1 MPSERGYTMKQTFAV
16 ILLFASL
23 VFGTSV
29 IRPSHAQQ
37 LPDSAG
43 AFEKDLFEEL
53 NALRAD
59 PKRMIPKLEELKGRF
74 RGNSI
79 VFPDGSTVRSPEGPA
94 VVDEAIAFLA
104 QAAPVQKLTLAE
116 GLARSARDHCID
128 QAASGKSG
136 HRGSDGSTPQNRM
149 RRYGTFTQS
158 GENLAYGW
166 YAGNSPEAILIQLVV
181 DDGVK
186 DRAHRKS
193 FFRPVF
199 THIGIAHG
207 SHPRLQTMT
216 VINLAA
222 GYRQK

>member
-1 MPSERGYTMKQTFAV
+1 MKQAIAFT
-16 ILLFASL
+16 LLFAAL
-23 VFGTSV
+23 AFGTSF

-37 LPDSAG
+37 PPDSAG
-43 AFEKDLFEEL
+43 AFEKALFEEL

-104 QAAPVQKLTLAE
+104 RTAPVQKLAWTE
-116 GLARSARDHCID
+116 GLARSSRDHCVD

-136 HRGSDGSTPQNRM
+136 HRGGDGSAPQDRM

-166 YAGNSPEAILIQLVV
+166 YAGDSPEAILIQLVV

-193 FFRPVF
+193 LFRPAF
-199 THIGIAHG
+199 THVGIAHG

>member
-1 MPSERGYTMKQTFAV
+1 MMKHTIAFT
-16 ILLFASL
+16 LLFAAL
-23 VFGTSV
+23 IFGTSV

-37 LPDSAG
+37 PPENAG
-43 AFEKDLFEEL
+43 AFEKDLFEKL

-59 PKRMIPKLEELKGRF
+59 PKSMIPMLEELKGRF

-104 QAAPVQKLTLAE
+104 GTAPVQKLAWTE
-116 GLARSARDHCID
+116 GLAKSARDHCAD
-128 QAASGKSG
+128 QGASAKSG
-136 HRGSDGSTPQNRM
+136 HRGGDGSAPQDRM
-149 RRYGTFTQS
+149 RRYGAFTRS

-166 YAGNSPEAILIQLVV
+166 YAGDSPEAILVQLVV

-193 FFRPVF
+193 LFRPEF
-199 THIGIAHG
+199 THVGIAHG
-207 SHPRLQTMT
+207 SHPRLRTMT